1 MDTVKPLP
9 LDQFHL
15 QFFVAL
21 HKYASL
27 TVTAQKLGLSTSG
40 ASRMLSHLRDVFNEP
55 LFNRCRE
62 GLTPTAKA
70 LELLPRIE
78 TLLSNYDDLFRPQC
92 FDPRTVSRKIRI
104 ACSDNASWDILGRVI
119 PLALEKSPEL
129 EFEII
134 PIEANLVP
142 RLRSG
147 EIDFGIFPAQKTA
160 PGVHSAVIYESQ
172 YRYVVRRGH
181 PLETL
186 YNVQKELTQDDLRHY
201 RFVSAVIPPGAGLG
215 TSFSQGVRDENYPG
229 PIQVQTAYILSQP
242 NIIAH
247 TDLVGMMPES
257 ILHQFQE
264 SGIPIV
270 GLCPIFHHAPHR
282 PYLLWHD
289 RNDHDPVTAWIRA
302 LFVHAFHQTPSSAS
316 NTVAL

>member
-215 TSFSQGVRDENYPG
+215 TAFSQGVRDENSPG
-229 PIQVQTAYILSQP
+229 PIHLNFPTKLTLKAYE
-242 NIIAH
+242 
-247 TDLVGMMPES
+247 G
-257 ILHQFQE
+257 
-264 SGIPIV
+264 
-270 GLCPIFHHAPHR
+270 
-282 PYLLWHD
+282 
-289 RNDHDPVTAWIRA
+289 
-302 LFVHAFHQTPSSAS
+302 
-316 NTVAL
+316 